1 MKHIIVWFILC
12 RNQWNKTFQQ
22 HYLIS
27 KSATWFYF
35 LNPLQSEQSAY
46 STFKIS
52 NLTLNIQSVVLEW
65 YYLEFQE
72 SCIKN
77 RAENIERPDVFSW
90 TSYGRVREFQEYD
103 IMNWK

>member
-1 MKHIIVWFILC
+1 M
-12 RNQWNKTFQQ
+12 
-22 HYLIS
+22 
-27 KSATWFYF
+27 
-35 LNPLQSEQSAY
+35 
-46 STFKIS
+46 
-52 NLTLNIQSVVLEW
+52 VLEW

-90 TSYGRVREFQEYD
+90 SSYGRVREFQEYD